1 MKNPL
6 QHPSSPQLFH
16 SLPVLILL
24 SSVYYHQ
31 ETRHVNTALML
42 LQKTEFNIISMHI
55 WFVYKLCSASLN
67 SFSAAHLYKLVSSGV
82 RCIGI
87 VLNRLQT
94 EMTFH
99 SRALRILQ
107 LEITAMLG
115 KTQIN
120 CIYFNW
126 LHLHPEWECQESPR
140 FAEGNDEC

>member
-1 MKNPL
+1 
-6 QHPSSPQLFH
+6 
-16 SLPVLILL
+16 
-24 SSVYYHQ
+24 
-31 ETRHVNTALML
+31 
-42 LQKTEFNIISMHI
+42 
-55 WFVYKLCSASLN
+55 
-67 SFSAAHLYKLVSSGV
+67 
-82 RCIGI
+82 
-87 VLNRLQT
+87 
-94 EMTFH
+94 MTFH